1 MFKPEDYID
10 SINDLLDDEQ
20 TLVAENIVK
29 SPLDMQ
35 ERYMSLVPDELL
47 DFIVKQWR
55 PGMTSDQADQIFRK
69 YSTFKE
75 GGKVPQSVQ
84 PGPGRPGYAGEET
97 AFRDLTNK
105 AIDGYESLINKL
117 LDKGDLSDAPSFTK
131 YLQNKYKDEYRK
143 VSNVVEYDTKLGKLW
158 DGKQFLNNKK
168 LDLTKKLITQYNLD
182 LKYNPSAKTSII
194 NKTSKGATVGT
205 TKVAGVAKE
214 IQDLLSTLDTAEDK
228 VGKALDII
236 VEQNLPI
243 KASGKPSGGLVRQ
256 MVSEISGVGGEAS
269 RGNAFLNGLKKSKYW
284 DDEFAKSFNYLNR
297 VGQRDLDIINYN
309 FDDAMN
315 IASER
320 LKGGVIFGDKGE
332 FLKFSTDPNKNI
344 MNYVTKHWDR
354 NNFNKLESRIELYD
368 RSKMKTVDGKLVPKG
383 KLTLEDIKLKWEPG
397 KKYSFKD
404 IAFSYDGSEVFD
416 NTLLRLKG
424 KESGLFN
431 EVYETTQSYY
441 DLRNRQVPDPKNPKN
456 VIKFGDLMDRDF
468 GKNSLAIGHNAPGG
482 IKAEPFT
489 NLQLQTQKMNNA
501 LYHATKNITD
511 TKLREK
517 VIKEIYGD
525 LYNLKG
531 EAYIE
536 ALIKNPPSTNYV
548 TALDTVT
555 NKKLSFMGMPDPTL
569 ANQTEFLSK
578 FPKAKAVVGGFLKG
592 EAAFAPVLGTFEAAM
607 GAPTSRMI
615 NSLTYGLA
623 GDSERDFLKKTE
635 PGSEVFYDFYQKQ
648 SAFEDA
654 KLNYEKALK
663 RYKEGSTEK
672 GSQITYDEI
681 MSLQRRKNQ
690 LEDEF
695 NKEVL
700 KISELPEAEI
710 EKGINLYESGTKKVK
725 DIYDKNRQSF
735 FQNIMATAEG
745 GFGFPTKKRQEEEN
759 FKFDLSLKP
768 TENVY
773 GTTIPIPGKIQ
784 TEFASGGLASLTR
797 TIPPKRGPNYQG
809 LASLPKYGKQY

>member
-1 MFKPEDYID
+1 MDILKYV
-10 SINDLLDDEQ
+10 DD
-20 TLVAENIVK
+20 TI
-29 SPLDMQ
+29 S
-35 ERYMSLVPDELL
+35 
-47 DFIVKQWR
+47 
-55 PGMTSDQADQIFRK
+55 K
-69 YSTFKE
+69 YSPEPTQGFNT

-84 PGPGRPGYAGEET
+84 PGPGRLGYAGEET

-143 VSNVVEYDTKLGKLW
+143 VSNVVEYDTKSGKLW
-158 DGKQFLNNKK
+158 DSKQFLNNKK

-243 KASGKPSGGLVRQ
+243 KASGKPSGGIVRQ
-256 MVSEISGVGGEAS
+256 MVSEISGVGGETS

-284 DDEFAKSFNYLNR
+284 NDEFAESFNYLNR
-297 VGQRDLDIINYN
+297 VGQRDLPITNYT
-309 FDDAMN
+309 FQDAMT

-344 MNYVTKHWDR
+344 MNYVTRHWDR

-424 KESGLFN
+424 RESGLFN
-431 EVYETTQSYY
+431 EVYETTKSYY

-501 LYHATKNITD
+501 LYHATKYITD
-511 TKLREK
+511 TKLKEK

-531 EAYIE
+531 DAYIE

-548 TALDTVT
+548 TALDTVK
-555 NKKLSFMGMPDPTL
+555 NRKLSFMGIPDPAT
-569 ANQTEFLSK
+569 ADQIEFFK
-578 FPKAKAVVGGFLKG
+578 KYPKLKSFGSGLLKG
-592 EAAFAPVLGTFEAAM
+592 EVYAAPILGTMEAGA
-607 GAPTSRMI
+607 GAPWSRTL
-615 NSLTYGLA
+615 NTLTYGML
-623 GDSERDFLKKTE
+623 GESERDFIKKTE
-635 PGSEVFYDFYQKQ
+635 PGSEVFFDFYNQKKK
-648 SAFEDA
+648 FEDA
-654 KLNYEKALK
+654 QLNYEKALK
-663 RYKEGSTEK
+663 KYKEGSTER
-672 GSQITYDEI
+672 GSQISYDEL

-690 LEDEF
+690 LEKQYNDT
-695 NKEVL
+695 VL
-700 KISELPEAEI
+700 KISDMPEEDI
-710 EKGINLYESGTKKVK
+710 QKYIDLYESGTKKVQ
-725 DIYDKNRQSF
+725 DIYQTNKERRFYSPEILGTRFIPKKELFMDIGNFIGDKFTSPSK
-735 FQNIMATAEG
+735 T
-745 GFGFPTKKRQEEEN
+745 
-759 FKFDLSLKP
+759 

-809 LASLPKYGKQY
+809 LASLKKYVN